1 MGGSMNKN
9 AELRSSLLYFVDE
22 SIGYRHSL
30 HFFHRW
36 LETGER
42 KELEALIIEVGREHF
57 VNLWP
62 LLNFINNDN
71 HAEGLLALQGAR
83 ERGLY
88 APKGW
93 SAEPVRLSPL
103 TINLFAG
110 EQDVF
115 QSASNAWTLRDWID
129 NNKGVVDPVSVLGMQ
144 IQLLIDSKTD
154 FFKVFELL
162 DMFFGKTLLSCVIN
176 NDIELLAQVLSTY
189 YPKQEAHI
197 KKLATAIISNMELNW
212 KDALSRNQ
220 IKSKKWLIE
229 KLSEFKILPKGRKV
243 TEPEATT
250 LIVGGWVGMIP
261 FLANMLGKNLDNVIN
276 VDIDTSVHYAAD
288 QLNTGTHNKFKNLGT
303 DIREVDLKKYK
314 KLLVIDTIVE
324 HFKDHGD
331 WVKTLPAGTTVIL
344 QGNDMFDVPDHV
356 NCHNSLEEF
365 LAGCGLNTI
374 LWAGEL
380 NLYKCTRYMAIGKV

>member
-1 MGGSMNKN
+1 
-9 AELRSSLLYFVDE
+9 
-22 SIGYRHSL
+22 
-30 HFFHRW
+30 
-36 LETGER
+36 
-42 KELEALIIEVGREHF
+42 
-57 VNLWP
+57 
-62 LLNFINNDN
+62 
-71 HAEGLLALQGAR
+71 
-83 ERGLY
+83 
-88 APKGW
+88 
-93 SAEPVRLSPL
+93 
-103 TINLFAG
+103 LFAG

-243 TEPEATT
+243 TEPETTT

-261 FLANMLGKNLDNVIN
+261 FLANMLDKNLDNVIN